1 MRARREAHRE
11 RFAALTRGARE
22 ELEALPE
29 AERARREAHR
39 EHFAALTR
47 GAREELEALFEA
59 DPRPGSSRQT
69 ELRQIAHRRKGEEDA
84 YWRSEFAARRAGTG
98 RGVEEAYWR
107 QFLEEISGISREEQD
122 ADLEAV
128 PGGYGLSS
136 IASLWRAESQSLEED
151 AV

>member
-1 MRARREAHRE
+1 M
-11 RFAALTRGARE
+11 
-22 ELEALPE
+22 
-29 AERARREAHR
+29 
-39 EHFAALTR
+39 
-47 GAREELEALFEA
+47 
-59 DPRPGSSRQT
+59 Q
-69 ELRQIAHRRKGEEDA
+69 QEDA